1 MSRRQKLMSFLLIKI
16 NFFQNILINIIF
28 YINMCILINLFC
40 IKKIKPIE
48 FSFNFKI
55 KYRKFY
61 YYNQVLCAFIMR
73 KKENK
78 KRNGV
83 YFLSTMNYA

>member
-1 MSRRQKLMSFLLIKI
+1 MIRRQKLMSFLLIKI
-16 NFFQNILINIIF
+16 NFFSKYSHKHNFLHLYVYTNKSLL
-28 YINMCILINLFC
+28 YK
-40 IKKIKPIE
+40 KKIKPIE

-73 KKENK
+73 KKRK
-78 KRNGV
+78 
-83 YFLSTMNYA
+83 